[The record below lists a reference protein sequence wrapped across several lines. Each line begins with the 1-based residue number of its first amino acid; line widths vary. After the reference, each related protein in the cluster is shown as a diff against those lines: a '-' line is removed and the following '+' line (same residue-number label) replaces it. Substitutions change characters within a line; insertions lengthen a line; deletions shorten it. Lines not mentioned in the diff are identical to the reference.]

1 MMKMIKL
8 FSQAESSDLRAR
20 RGRVGGKDAAAMK
33 LRQALRARY
42 VLAGYVAAESTSFA
56 SHQYRMHRMENAP
69 RCAPVHQSHST
80 SHR

>member
-1 MMKMIKL
+1 
-8 FSQAESSDLRAR
+8 
-20 RGRVGGKDAAAMK
+20 MK

-69 RCAPVHQSHST
+69 RCAPVQVPEPSMMN
-80 SHR
+80 

>member
-1 MMKMIKL
+1 MRLNFLAWPSHQIL
-8 FSQAESSDLRAR
+8 GHGAAVS
-20 RGRVGGKDAAAMK
+20 VGKDAAAMK

-69 RCAPVHQSHST
+69 RCAPVQVPEPSMVN
-80 SHR
+80 

>member
-1 MMKMIKL
+1 
-8 FSQAESSDLRAR
+8 
-20 RGRVGGKDAAAMK
+20 MK

-69 RCAPVHQSHST
+69 RCAPVHQSRTDQSPIMN
-80 SHR
+80 